1 MASSPFFSDLV
12 GTQLKANSGQS
23 GLTGLAAGLVFK
35 RVWRRSPMIA
45 LALGGAYI
53 YYQSVQAAK
62 QAKAKKVI
70 KQQGLQGTTDTASG
84 IQPGQADQPQA
95 LLTAPGVQSGAVP
108 ATATLEPTGRTD

>member
-35 RVWRRSPMIA
+35 RVWRRSPLFA

-70 KQQGLQGTTDTASG
+70 KQQGLHGATENATDPQTT
-84 IQPGQADQPQA
+84 QPQA
-95 LLTAPGVQSGAVP
+95 LLAAPGVQSGVMP
-108 ATATLEPTGRTD
+108 DTASLEPTGRTD